1 MLLIFLSLSHTKF
14 YRKIG
19 FWLGKSD
26 VVFPVK
32 TVLNSVTQLIVGEEK
47 SNKLLQEQQSE

>member
-47 SNKLLQEQQSE
+47 SNKLLQDQQSE